1 MELLWYYY
9 DNIKVSLRYYYG
21 AIMGLLW
28 YHQCTIKVLLR
39 ISGAAWGIP
48 ACCQGILE
56 SFYASPVGLALVS
69 SWQSPARACH
79 VIGELAQW
87 GQMSAARLYRLVAG
101 IVGAVCGGGLMIG
114 MATEVGR
121 SVPVIYCTDLFHPHD
136 DPDDHFDLATLYAM
150 PELDLKGVVLDQGRK
165 QLERPGRIPVS
176 QMNKITG
183 RNVPTVIGLADL
195 LKCPDD
201 QALDQP
207 AQFQGAVELIVR
219 TLRASARP
227 VCIATAGS
235 VRDVVCAFNREPGLF
250 RTNVAMVLAFIG
262 EASEVKFQEYNVGLD
277 PQAFVG
283 LMRSGLPVY
292 WVPCFDG
299 GLWQNRGHASFWR
312 ASQRALLEK
321 AAPEVIQYFIYA
333 LEKETAEPL
342 GFLSRDVEPERRARL
357 FAGTRNL
364 WCAAVLGVMSGRK
377 VVFEGGR
384 WLCVAPL
391 SSPAA
396 SVAGRKPLFGFSEA
410 EISVNDTGVVSCGV
424 GPGSHKVKR
433 FEVRD
438 SASYEQGMTEATAA
452 LLSSLGRQGEGGKR

>member
-1 MELLWYYY
+1 MRTARRYLLVTV
-9 DNIKVSLRYYYG
+9 IIG
-21 AIMGLLW
+21 AI
-28 YHQCTIKVLLR
+28 
-39 ISGAAWGIP
+39 
-48 ACCQGILE
+48 
-56 SFYASPVGLALVS
+56 LVS
-69 SWQSPARACH
+69 
-79 VIGELAQW
+79 
-87 GQMSAARLYRLVAG
+87 
-101 IVGAVCGGGLMIG
+101 GLMMG
-114 MATEVGR
+114 MAAEVNR

-150 PELDLKGVVLDQGRK
+150 PELDIKGVVLDQGRK

-183 RNVPTVIGLADL
+183 RNVPAAIGLADP
-195 LKCPDD
+195 LKSPDD

-207 AQFQGAVELIVR
+207 AQFQGAVELIIQ

-227 VCIATAGS
+227 VCIAALGS

-262 EASEVKFQEYNVGLD
+262 EASDGRFQEYNVGLD

-312 ASQRALLEK
+312 ASQRALLEG
-321 AAPEVIQYFIYA
+321 ATPEGIQYFIYA
-333 LEKETAEPL
+333 LEKESAEPL
-342 GFLSRDVEPERRARL
+342 AFLSRPVEPERQARL

-364 WCAAVLGVMSGRK
+364 WCTAVLGVMSGRE
-377 VVFEGGR
+377 VVFDGSKWTSVLPQSNR
-384 WLCVAPL
+384 
-391 SSPAA
+391 AA
-396 SVAGRKPLFGFSEA
+396 AVAGQKPLFEFPEV
-410 EISVNDTGVVSCGV
+410 EILVSDAGTVSCGK
-424 GPGSHKVKR
+424 GPGSHKVRR

-438 SASYEQGMTEATAA
+438 SAQYEQGMVEATAA
-452 LLSSLGRQGEGGKR
+452 LLLTLGPKGDKNAR

>member
-1 MELLWYYY
+1 M
-9 DNIKVSLRYYYG
+9 R
-21 AIMGLLW
+21 
-28 YHQCTIKVLLR
+28 T
-39 ISGAAWGIP
+39 
-48 ACCQGILE
+48 
-56 SFYASPVGLALVS
+56 
-69 SWQSPARACH
+69 
-79 VIGELAQW
+79 
-87 GQMSAARLYRLVAG
+87 ARLYLLVTV
-101 IVGAVCGGGLMIG
+101 IIGAILVSGLMMG
-114 MATEVGR
+114 MAAEVNR

-150 PELDLKGVVLDQGRK
+150 PELDIKGVVLDQGRK

-183 RNVPTVIGLADL
+183 RNVPAAIGLADP
-195 LKCPDD
+195 LKSPDD

-207 AQFQGAVELIVR
+207 AQFQGAVELIIQ

-227 VCIATAGS
+227 VCIAALGS

-262 EASEVKFQEYNVGLD
+262 EASDGKFLEYNVGLD

-312 ASQRALLEK
+312 ASQRALLEG
-321 AAPEVIQYFIYA
+321 ATPEGIQYFIYA
-333 LEKETAEPL
+333 LEKESAEPL
-342 GFLSRDVEPERRARL
+342 AFLSRPVEPERQARL

-364 WCAAVLGVMSGRK
+364 WCTAVLGVMSGRE
-377 VVFEGGR
+377 VVFDGSKWTSVLPQSNR
-384 WLCVAPL
+384 
-391 SSPAA
+391 AA
-396 SVAGRKPLFGFSEA
+396 AVAGQKPLFEFPEV
-410 EISVNDTGVVSCGV
+410 EILVSDAGTVSCGK
-424 GPGSHKVKR
+424 GPGSHKVRR

-438 SASYEQGMTEATAA
+438 SAQYEQGMVEATAA
-452 LLSSLGRQGEGGKR
+452 LLLTLGPKGDKNAR

>member
-1 MELLWYYY
+1 M
-9 DNIKVSLRYYYG
+9 R
-21 AIMGLLW
+21 
-28 YHQCTIKVLLR
+28 T
-39 ISGAAWGIP
+39 
-48 ACCQGILE
+48 
-56 SFYASPVGLALVS
+56 
-69 SWQSPARACH
+69 
-79 VIGELAQW
+79 
-87 GQMSAARLYRLVAG
+87 ARLYLLVTV
-101 IVGAVCGGGLMIG
+101 IIGAILVSGLMMG
-114 MATEVGR
+114 MAAEVNR

-150 PELDLKGVVLDQGRK
+150 PELDIKGVVLDQGRK

-183 RNVPTVIGLADL
+183 RNVPAAIGLADP
-195 LKCPDD
+195 LKSPDD

-207 AQFQGAVELIVR
+207 AQFQGAVELIIQ

-227 VCIATAGS
+227 VCIAALGS

-262 EASEVKFQEYNVGLD
+262 EASDGRFQEYNVGLD

-312 ASQRALLEK
+312 ASQRALLEG
-321 AAPEVIQYFIYA
+321 ATPEVIQYFIYA
-333 LEKETAEPL
+333 LEKESAEPL
-342 GFLSRDVEPERRARL
+342 AFLSRPVEPERQARL

-364 WCAAVLGVMSGRK
+364 WCSAVLGVMSGRE
-377 VVFEGGR
+377 VVFDGSKWTSVLPQSNR
-384 WLCVAPL
+384 
-391 SSPAA
+391 AA
-396 SVAGRKPLFGFSEA
+396 AVAGRKPLFEFPEV
-410 EISVNDTGVVSCGV
+410 EVLVSDAGAV
-424 GPGSHKVKR
+424 SYGKKPGSHKVRR

-438 SASYEQGMTEATAA
+438 SAQYEQGMVEATTA
-452 LLSSLGRQGEGGKR
+452 LLSSLGRKGNVGAR